1 MSTFNLADHYRAA
14 GLTPGPD
21 ILRLRLDPFEHLRK
35 DIAPAFAVT
44 LARLYFGRPTGDRAE
59 AFRAAFANADPS
71 FSLVDNAREVA
82 VLAGCLLTAA
92 LDDGEIYAGLA
103 PVTAAAAGLRKPVAA
118 ATLLDGFSRKLTE
131 QSISQRDRVHA
142 EPSEIKSPA
151 VSKIGTETTALAG
164 AGDWG
169 KAAALIKQTSDES
182 FAATKALATQTASVV
197 RPLAEDV
204 ADLRE
209 EVAMLWWYIGGWSRS
224 LDCPLTDLAPGVAN
238 LLAGLDLADL
248 SDSGVGPVAAPA
260 LLSRITANVRK
271 GRAAVKLTLAS
282 VVDEL
287 AGDQLNQLA
296 QPDNVESAYDICPVH
311 CALAKARETGGGD
324 GWHAAFKSITG
335 LSATVEF
342 KPLDLS
348 LQAYREGLFLKSL
361 S

>member
-1 MSTFNLADHYRAA
+1 MSNFNLADHYRAA

-21 ILRLRLDPFEHLRK
+21 ILRLRQDSFELLRK
-35 DIAPAFAVT
+35 EIVPAFAVT
-44 LARLYFGRPTGDRAE
+44 LARLYFGRPPGDGAE
-59 AFRAAFANADPS
+59 AFRAPFANADPS

-92 LDDGEIYAGLA
+92 LGDGEGYAGLA

-118 ATLLDGFSRKLTE
+118 ATLLDGFLRTLAE
-131 QSISQRDRVHA
+131 QAISQRDRDHA
-142 EPSEIKSPA
+142 EPTQIKSPA
-151 VSKIGTETTALAG
+151 ASKIGTETTALAG

-182 FAATKALATQTASVV
+182 FAATRTLVAQTVSVV

-209 EVAMLWWYIGGWSRS
+209 EVAILWWYIGGWSRS

-238 LLAGLDLADL
+238 LLVGLDLAHL
-248 SDSGVGPVAAPA
+248 SNSGAGPVAAPA

-271 GRAAVKLTLAS
+271 GRTGAKLTLAS
-282 VVDEL
+282 AVDEL
-287 AGDQLNQLA
+287 TGDQLNRLA
-296 QPDNVESAYDICPVH
+296 QPNNVESAYDICPVH
-311 CALAKARETGGGD
+311 CAVAKARESGGGD

-342 KPLDLS
+342 RPLDLS
-348 LQAYREGLFLKSL
+348 LQAYREGLFLKFL